1 MEIFVIGAG
10 VGILLTI
17 LGGMMLIWLIQGKNS
32 ADILEAYH
40 KAMKPNVVITKKLK
54 SSALTVTL
62 VLIISLCLFF
72 AGIGM
77 IGNSLPFLLP

>member
-17 LGGMMLIWLIQGKNS
+17 LGGMMLIWLIQGKKS
-32 ADILEAYH
+32 ADILGAYY
-40 KAMKPNVVITKKLK
+40 KAMKPNIVITKKQK
-54 SSALTVTL
+54 PTTFTATL